1 MSFDNGPRIVTNG
14 LVLSL
19 DAADQNSYTSG
30 SATWKDLSGNGSDYS
45 LINTPSFLNNGI
57 VFDGV
62 SQYASGPSFYFDA
75 NTSFTMEVFYSKL
88 GQVGDRKS
96 IAGQTQQISGSV
108 DSNARIIFG
117 LFDPTYGVRNNIYDY
132 TAQVGNFI
140 DNVAPN
146 NLSNHQLVMVVDK
159 TNKFHRSYSDGGSII
174 VQVGPNNPGIYP
186 TGSIINGP
194 NPIYLGCRAPGGISY
209 CNVIIYSVKIYN
221 RALSQAEVQQ
231 NYNAIKTR
239 FGLK

>member
-1 MSFDNGPRIVTNG
+1 MIHGPQPIVTNG
-14 LVLSL
+14 LVLAL
-19 DAADQNSYTSG
+19 DAANQKSYVSG
-30 SATWKDLSGNGSDYS
+30 STTWNDLSGNGNHYTLVNSPTFS
-45 LINTPSFLNNGI
+45 NNGI

-75 NTSFTMEVFYSKL
+75 NTSFTMEIFYSKL
-88 GQVGDRKS
+88 GQVGDRQV
-96 IAGQTQQISGSV
+96 IAGQTQQSSGSLI
-108 DSNARIIFG
+108 SNARIIFG

-159 TNKFHRSYSDGGSII
+159 TNKFHTSYSDGGSII
-174 VQVGPNNPGIYP
+174 AQLGPNNPGIYP

-194 NPIYLGCRAPGGISY
+194 NPIYLGCRAVGNAHSNVRIS
-209 CNVIIYSVKIYN
+209 SVKIYN
-221 RALSQAEVQQ
+221 RALSSQEVLQ
-231 NYNAIKTR
+231 NYNAQKSR
-239 FGLK
+239 FNLI